1 MQVDFL
7 SAYTKQRDERKER
20 AIVNHVPY
28 KLRLVITLI
37 ARCLIGGLLLV
48 SGFEKVWSPG
58 SFVVSIENYHL
69 IPNYIAPYLAMF
81 VSGFELLA
89 GLFLIVGLFI
99 RVVAILVIL
108 QFAVYLFVL
117 SDALVT
123 GKTDHACGCFTVF
136 QGQNAI
142 ENFLFGG
149 NTITYSDL
157 IRDSLLLLLTAILPI
172 FRVRKWSFDSL
183 LVKRKDQNRSKD
195 STLTRNQNTN
205 LSMSKWLIPIGFVVV
220 AIAAL
225 SMNAIAF
232 VGVSKTSQPGLSVA
246 GDYKPR
252 SKYLQVGKKEVN
264 FTLKTISGQRIQLS
278 QERGK
283 VILLEFFALWCPY
296 CRDEAPVLNQLDQLY
311 HNQPFKILSV
321 IASPY
326 GIHFE
331 DSHFTNMSIYRKQ
344 DVQWY
349 QNHFSVTHPM
359 LLDPHFQVTNAY
371 GINGYPIFYLIGRHG
386 TIRKLLIGP
395 VPEVQIMQAIQ
406 QVIAQK

>member
-1 MQVDFL
+1 
-7 SAYTKQRDERKER
+7 
-20 AIVNHVPY
+20 
-28 KLRLVITLI
+28 
-37 ARCLIGGLLLV
+37 LIGGLLLV
-48 SGFEKVWSPG
+48 SGFEKIWNPG
-58 SFVVSIENYHL
+58 SFVVSIENYHI
-69 IPNYIAPYLAMF
+69 IPNYIAPYLAIF

-89 GLFLIVGLFI
+89 GLFLIVGLYTD
-99 RVVAILVIL
+99 VVSILVIL

-117 SDALVT
+117 SDAILT

-157 IRDSLLLLLTAILPI
+157 IRDSLLLLLTAIIPI
-172 FRVRKWSFDSL
+172 FRVRKWSLDRLRHAS
-183 LVKRKDQNRSKD
+183 SK
-195 STLTRNQNTN
+195 RNQSTN
-205 LSMSKWLIPIGFVVV
+205 PSLSKWLIPIGFVVV

-232 VGVSKTSQPGLSVA
+232 VGIAKTSQPGLA
-246 GDYKPR
+246 IARDYKPL
-252 SKYLQVGKKEVN
+252 SKYLQVGQKEVN
-264 FTLKTISGQRIQLS
+264 FILKTISGQMIQLS

-311 HNQPFKILSV
+311 RHQPFKILSV

-331 DSHFTNMSIYRKQ
+331 DSHFTNMSVYRKQ

-349 QNHFSVTHPM
+349 QNQFSVTHPM

-371 GINGYPIFYLIGRHG
+371 GVNGYPIFYLIGRQG